1 MRALGIA
8 ASGMQAQQTRVDVI
22 SNNIANMSTT
32 AYNAR
37 RAEFSDLMYQQLQRP
52 GAISSDQG
60 TQLPTGVQIGLGV
73 RTVAVSVNHQQGNLI
88 ETGAEL
94 DMAIEGDGYF
104 EVQMPSGQSA
114 YSRDGSFKRSAEGL
128 IVTNEGY
135 PIVPNITI
143 PQGVRSISM
152 NPNGEV
158 YAHFNATA
166 QGQLLGTVTLTS
178 FVNEKGLEAIGDNKF
193 LETEASGQPITGV
206 AGLDGRGSIRQR
218 YIEASS
224 ANIVEQLTF
233 LIEAQRGYEM
243 NAKVITASDQMMSTT
258 SQIR

>member
-32 AYNAR
+32 AYSPR
-37 RAEFSDLMYQQLQRP
+37 RAEFADLMYQQLQRP

-60 TQLPTGVQIGLGV
+60 TQLPTGVQIGHGV
-73 RTVAVSVNHQQGNLI
+73 RTVAVSRNPQQGNLI
-88 ETGAEL
+88 ETGGEL

-104 EVQMPSGQSA
+104 EVTLPDGRSS
-114 YSRDGSFKRSAEGL
+114 YTRDGSFKRSAEGL
-128 IVTNEGY
+128 VVTNEGY
-135 PIVPNITI
+135 PLVPNITI
-143 PQGVRSISM
+143 PQGTRSLSM
-152 NPNGEV
+152 NPNGEI
-158 YAHFNATA
+158 YANFDNQTE
-166 QGQLLGTVTLTS
+166 GQLLGTVTLTT

-193 LETEASGQPITGV
+193 IESQASGQPITGV
-206 AGLDGRGSIRQR
+206 PNIEGRGGIRQS
-218 YIEASS
+218 YLEGSS

>member
-32 AYNAR
+32 AYDAR
-37 RAEFSDLMYQQLQRP
+37 RAEFADLMYQQLARP

-60 TQLPTGVQIGLGV
+60 TQLPTGIQIGHGV
-73 RTVAVSVNHQQGNLI
+73 RTVAVSMNPQQGNLI
-88 ETGAEL
+88 QSGGEL
-94 DMAIEGDGYF
+94 DIAVEGEGYF
-104 EVQMPSGQSA
+104 EVALPNGRSS
-114 YSRDGSFKRSAEGL
+114 YTRDGSFKRSAEGL
-128 IVTNEGY
+128 VVSNEGY
-135 PIVPNITI
+135 PLVPNITI
-143 PQGVRSISM
+143 PQGTRSISI

-158 YAHFNATA
+158 YANFDTQTA
-166 QGQLLGTVTLTS
+166 GQLLGTITLST
-178 FVNEKGLEAIGDNKF
+178 FVNEKGLESIGDNKF
-193 LETEASGQPITGV
+193 LESASSGQPLTG
-206 AGLDGRGSIRQR
+206 APSIDSRGSIRQN
-218 YIEASS
+218 YLEASS

>member
-32 AYNAR
+32 AYDAR
-37 RAEFSDLMYQQLQRP
+37 RAEFADLMYQQLARP
-52 GAISSDQG
+52 GAVSSDQG
-60 TQLPTGVQIGLGV
+60 TQLPTGIQIGHGV
-73 RTVAVSVNHQQGNLI
+73 RTVAVSMNPQQGNLI
-88 ETGAEL
+88 QSGGEL
-94 DMAIEGDGYF
+94 DMAIEGEGYF
-104 EVQMPSGQSA
+104 EVALPNGRSS
-114 YSRDGSFKRSAEGL
+114 YTRDGSFKRSAEGL
-128 IVTNEGY
+128 VVTSEGY
-135 PIVPNITI
+135 PLVPNITI
-143 PQGVRSISM
+143 PQGTRSISM

-158 YAHFNATA
+158 YANFDTQTA
-166 QGQLLGTVTLTS
+166 GQLLGTITLST
-178 FVNEKGLEAIGDNKF
+178 FVNEKGLESIGDNKF
-193 LETEASGQPITGV
+193 LESAASGQPLTG
-206 AGLDGRGSIRQR
+206 AASIDGRGAIRQN
-218 YIEASS
+218 YLEASS

>member
-32 AYNAR
+32 AYSPR
-37 RAEFSDLMYQQLQRP
+37 RAEFADLMYQQLQRP

-73 RTVAVSVNHQQGNLI
+73 RTVAVSRNPQQGNLI
-88 ETGAEL
+88 ETGGEL

-104 EVQMPSGQSA
+104 EVTLPDGRSS
-114 YSRDGSFKRSAEGL
+114 YTRDGSFKRSAEGL
-128 IVTNEGY
+128 VVTNEGY
-135 PIVPNITI
+135 PLVPNITI
-143 PQGVRSISM
+143 PQGARSLSM
-152 NPNGEV
+152 NPNGEI
-158 YAHFNATA
+158 YANFDNQTE
-166 QGQLLGTVTLTS
+166 GQLLGTVTLTT
-178 FVNEKGLEAIGDNKF
+178 FVNEKGLEAIGDNKYI
-193 LETEASGQPITGV
+193 ESQASGQPITGV
-206 AGLDGRGSIRQR
+206 PNIEGRGAIRQN
-218 YIEASS
+218 YLESSS

>member
-32 AYNAR
+32 AYDAR
-37 RAEFSDLMYQQLQRP
+37 RAEFADLMYQQMSRP

-60 TQLPTGVQIGLGV
+60 TQLPTGVQIGHGV
-73 RTVAVSVNHQQGNLI
+73 RTVAVSMNPQQGNLI
-88 ETGAEL
+88 QSGGEL
-94 DMAIEGDGYF
+94 DIAIEGEGYF
-104 EVQMPSGQSA
+104 EVTLPNGRSS
-114 YSRDGSFKRSAEGL
+114 YTRDGSFKRSSEGL
-128 IVTNEGY
+128 VVSNEGY
-135 PIVPNITI
+135 PLVPNITI
-143 PQGVRSISM
+143 PQGTRSISI

-158 YAHFNATA
+158 YANFDTQTA
-166 QGQLLGTVTLTS
+166 GQLLGTLTLST
-178 FVNEKGLEAIGDNKF
+178 FVNEKGLESIGDNKF
-193 LETEASGQPITGV
+193 LESAASGQPLTGA
-206 AGLDGRGSIRQR
+206 AGIDSRGTIRQN
-218 YIEASS
+218 YLEASS

>member
-1 MRALGIA
+1 MRSLGIA
-8 ASGMQAQQTRVDVI
+8 ASGMQAQQTRVNVI

-37 RAEFSDLMYQQLQRP
+37 RAEFADLMYQQLERP

-73 RTVAVSVNHQQGNLI
+73 RTVAVSINHQQGNLT
-88 ETGAEL
+88 ETGGDL
-94 DMAIEGDGYF
+94 DMAIEGNGYF
-104 EVQMPSGQSA
+104 EVELPDGRSA
-114 YSRDGSFKRSAEGL
+114 YTRDGSFKRSAEGQ

-135 PIVPNITI
+135 LLIPNITI
-143 PQGVRSISM
+143 PPEARSISI

-158 YAHFNATA
+158 YAAFGDQVQA
-166 QGQLLGTVTLTS
+166 QLLGTLTLTS

-193 LETEASGQPITGV
+193 IETEASGQPITGFP
-206 AGLDGRGSIRQR
+206 GIEGRGVIQHR
-218 YIEASS
+218 YLEASS
-224 ANIVEQLTF
+224 ANIVEQLTY

-258 SQIR
+258 AQLR

>member
-52 GAISSDQG
+52 GAVSSDQG
-60 TQLPTGVQIGLGV
+60 TLLPTGVQIGHGV
-73 RTVAVSVNHQQGNLI
+73 RTMAVSVNNLQGNLI

-94 DMAIEGDGYF
+94 DLAIEGDGYF
-104 EVQMPSGQSA
+104 EVLLPDGRQA
-114 YSRDGSFKRSAEGL
+114 FTRDGSFKRSAEGL
-128 IVTNEGY
+128 VVTNEGY
-135 PIVPNITI
+135 PVIPNITI
-143 PQGVRSISM
+143 PQGTRSISV
-152 NPNGEV
+152 NPNGEF
-158 YAHFNATA
+158 YAFVNENSA
-166 QGQLLGTVTLTS
+166 GQLLGTISLTT

-193 LETEASGQPITGV
+193 TETQASGAPLTGV
-206 AGLDGRGSIRQR
+206 PNVNGRGAIRHR
-218 YIEASS
+218 YLEGSS
-224 ANIVEQLTF
+224 ANIVEQLTY

-258 SQIR
+258 SQVR

>member
-37 RAEFSDLMYQQLQRP
+37 RAEFADLMYQQLERP
-52 GAISSDQG
+52 GSISSDQG

-73 RTVAVSVNHQQGNLI
+73 RTVAVSMNHQQGNLI
-88 ETGAEL
+88 ETGGEL

-104 EVQMPSGQSA
+104 EVELPDGRSA
-114 YSRDGSFKRSAEGL
+114 YTRDGSFKRSAEGL
-128 IVTNEGY
+128 VVTNEGY
-135 PIVPNITI
+135 PLVPNIAI
-143 PQGVRSISM
+143 PQNVQSISM

-158 YAHFNATA
+158 YANFNAQTEA
-166 QGQLLGTVTLTS
+166 QLLGTVTLTN

-193 LETEASGQPITGV
+193 LESEASGQPLTGV
-206 AGLDGRGSIRQR
+206 PAIDGRGSIRQR
-218 YIEASS
+218 YLESSS

>member
-1 MRALGIA
+1 MRSLGIA
-8 ASGMQAQQTRVDVI
+8 ASGMQAQQTRVSVI

-37 RAEFSDLMYQQLQRP
+37 RAEFADLMYQQLQRP
-52 GAISSDQG
+52 GSISSDQG
-60 TQLPTGVQIGLGV
+60 TQLPTGVQVGLGV
-73 RTVAVSVNHQQGNLI
+73 RTVAVSINHQQGNLI
-88 ETGAEL
+88 ETGSEL

-104 EVQMPSGQSA
+104 ETTLPDGRSA
-114 YSRDGSFKRSAEGL
+114 YTRDGSFKRSSEGL
-128 IVTNEGY
+128 VVTNEGY
-135 PIVPNITI
+135 PLVPNITI
-143 PQGVRSISM
+143 PQNVTSISM

-158 YAHFNATA
+158 YANFSDQNEP
-166 QGQLLGTVTLTS
+166 QLVGTVTLTT

-193 LETEASGQPITGV
+193 LETAASGQPLTGTP
-206 AGLDGRGSIRQR
+206 ASEGRGSLRQG
-218 YIEASS
+218 YLESSS

-258 SQIR
+258 AQIR